1 MSKYQF
7 RESDLYL
14 PGTDIPKNKLGI
26 EDPGLLHEV
35 EEALLQ
41 EAYQI
46 FIAELESKVRFDEEY
61 FKALHYRTFIS
72 LYEWAGEYRSVDI
85 SKGGAL
91 FCLARNLPSASSLIF
106 RQLEQEDFLKNPAG
120 RQDQPFAERLAYY
133 QCELI
138 ALHPFYELNGRIT
151 RLFFDL
157 IAIYNGYG
165 PIDYSPALNE
175 ETSLNNAYIRA
186 SMECV
191 QNANNTRLQQIIL
204 KGLSK
209 MGDN

>member
-35 EEALLQ
+35 EETLLQ

-85 SKGGAL
+85 SKGGSL
-91 FCLARNLPSASSLIF
+91 FCLARNLPRPDRRMLGRMGRGEHQVIENLRADSA
-106 RQLEQEDFLKNPAG
+106 RPARVLRIRMRRSPPSQPRARG
-120 RQDQPFAERLAYY
+120 RSRLLVNA
-133 QCELI
+133 QRRE
-138 ALHPFYELNGRIT
+138 
-151 RLFFDL
+151 
-157 IAIYNGYG
+157 AI
-165 PIDYSPALNE
+165 
-175 ETSLNNAYIRA
+175 
-186 SMECV
+186 
-191 QNANNTRLQQIIL
+191 
-204 KGLSK
+204 GLVR
-209 MGDN
+209 